1 LRRVLRPREAVRET
15 EYALA
20 AAGVPDPRTDAE
32 LLVAHVLGGARSA
45 LYVAEGPLGEQERR
59 RLRSLS
65 ERRRRREPLQHVL
78 GEWGFRRLTLAVDG
92 RALVPRPETEV
103 VVERCLVL
111 LTGVPAPRVLDV
123 GTGSGAIAL
132 ALADEHP
139 GVRVVGVDASAE
151 ALALAAENA
160 RRTGLADRVELLRAD
175 ALVAGDGLRL
185 AKDAEGAFDL
195 VVSNPPYV
203 RADELAGLQPEVRDH
218 EPREALVGS
227 GVTEAVARRAR
238 ALLRPGGRL
247 VLEVGDGQAPR
258 VAALL
263 RSLAFDEIAVT
274 PDLAGVDRVVDARWD
289 AAGGPAR

>member
-1 LRRVLRPREAVRET
+1 MKPREAVRET
-15 EYALA
+15 ERALR
-20 AAGVPDPRTDAE
+20 AAGVPEPGTDAE
-32 LLVAHVLGGARSA
+32 LLVGHVLGRRRSE
-45 LYVAEGPLGEQERR
+45 LYLSERTLEEPERR
-59 RLRSLS
+59 RLRSLC

-111 LTGVPAPRVLDV
+111 LAGVPAPLAVDV

-139 GVRVVGVDASAE
+139 GARVVAVDASAE

-175 ALVAGDGLRL
+175 ALVSGDSLRPGTE
-185 AKDAEGAFDL
+185 AHGAFDL

-203 RADELAGLQPEVRDH
+203 GADELAGLQPEVRDH
-218 EPREALVGS
+218 EPREALVGP

-263 RSLAFDEIAVT
+263 CSLAFDEIAVT
-274 PDLAGVDRVVDARWD
+274 PDLAGVDRVVDARW
-289 AAGGPAR
+289 AAVGGLAR